1 MSLMKKNFTTK
12 PAFWFAFL
20 LFSLFSASSL
30 SAGNVMVTLRVNMK
44 DAFPVNNVYVGSDW
58 AGWELSKFEKLTDSN
73 HDSIFEV
80 TVYLPSG
87 ASYNYRYTTSNAD
100 WGGFETLG
108 GTPCGAG
115 PNHEDRNLVVP
126 QTNTV
131 LGVVCFNSCMNC
143 GETANTA
150 LNLSV
155 DMTGVGVS
163 SDGLHVAGNF
173 NNWDPVS
180 LELTDANAD
189 NIYEISIPVIP
200 NLDYEYN
207 FLNGKSLADAEVVFG
222 TCEFRSKRR
231 ISVLE
236 EDLTVPLVR
245 FGSCNATGDPIQD
258 ITIACIGNSITEG
271 GAGNHVN
278 SWPVQL
284 RDMLGEGY
292 YTENLGV
299 AGTTMRKD
307 GDSPW
312 WNKPQYD
319 YTFGLNPD
327 IIVIKLG
334 TNDSKGGN
342 WKPAEYKADYID
354 MINQFRAMPSHPV
367 IYMAT
372 PAKAYSSAYNINDQV
387 IFRQINPILHQI
399 AFENAVH
406 LIDLYNTTS
415 YMSINFPD
423 GIHPNA
429 EGARVIAQK
438 VTEDI
443 LKAKPVISQIDATND
458 TTENLLYQWF
468 YNDSP
473 LPDTHFHTITVTQE
487 GSYKVVV
494 RMSNYSNDIFVSEP
508 FTMALPQGVSTVSLT
523 VDYDVMYGIQQ
534 TMGSNVLIYPN
545 PASSSM
551 QIENAQHADVSI
563 YNDLGRLVMTQQ
575 NISDDQTIDIS
586 TMSNGVY
593 FVRLSKDGASVSR
606 RLVVLKN

>member
-1 MSLMKKNFTTK
+1 MKLMSKRNPGIWIVILI
-12 PAFWFAFL
+12 L
-20 LFSLFSASSL
+20 CLFSASYVT
-30 SAGNVMVTLRVNMK
+30 AGNVMVTLRVNMA
-44 DAFPVNNVYVGSDW
+44 DAYPFNNVYVGSDW
-58 AGWELSKFEKLTDSN
+58 AGWELSKFEKLTDNN

-80 TVYLPSG
+80 TVYLPAG
-87 ASYNYRYTTSNAD
+87 ASYNYRYTTSNTD

-126 QTNTV
+126 QINSV
-131 LGVVCFNSCMNC
+131 LSVVCFNSCMNC
-143 GETANTA
+143 GETPNTA

-163 SDGLHVAGNF
+163 SEGLHVAGNF
-173 NNWDPVS
+173 NNWDPTS
-180 LELTDANAD
+180 LQMTDANAD

-207 FLNGKSLADAEVVFG
+207 FLNGNSLADAEVVFG

-231 ISVLE
+231 IHVLE
-236 EDLTVPLVR
+236 EDVTVPVVKY
-245 FGSCNATGDPIQD
+245 GSCNATGDPIPE
-258 ITIACIGNSITEG
+258 IKIACIGNSITEG

-278 SWPVQL
+278 SWPIQL

-319 YTFGLNPD
+319 YTFSLNPD

-342 WKPAEYKADYID
+342 WKPAEYKADYIE

-367 IYMAT
+367 VYMAT

-415 YMSINFPD
+415 YMSNNFPD

-438 VTEDI
+438 VKEDI
-443 LKAKPVISQIDATND
+443 LKAKPVISQIDAVND
-458 TTENLLYQWF
+458 TTENKLYQWF
-468 YNDSP
+468 FNDSP
-473 LPDTHFHTITVTQE
+473 ITDAHFRSIIVSEE

-508 FTMALPQGVSTVSLT
+508 FTMILPQGVSNVSLIS
-523 VDYDVMYGIQQ
+523 DYEVVYGINQPL
-534 TMGSNVLIYPN
+534 GANIRIYPN
-545 PASSSM
+545 PASTSIR
-551 QIENAQHADVSI
+551 IENASSADVSI
-563 YNDLGRLVMTQQ
+563 YNELGTIVMTRQ
-575 NISDDQTIDIS
+575 NISADQTMDIS
-586 TMSNGVY
+586 SLRNGVY
-593 FVRLSKDGASVSR
+593 FVRLSNEKASASY
-606 RLVVLKN
+606 RLLVLKN